1 MFLNLQC
8 QKKHTYVC
16 PAFEATGVC
25 PQASTCKLH
34 HPKKKTEKKPTVE
47 QKVVRGRYFDGG
59 LVGADDWSSAA
70 AAAPPIEKLASKGKD
85 DIVVHQGQFPDY
97 ISLEV
102 SDDEADQAL
111 VLEKVCDEIA
121 ERTH

>member
-1 MFLNLQC
+1 MQC

-34 HPKKKTEKKPTVE
+34 HPKKKAEKKPTPE
-47 QKVVRGRYFDGG
+47 QKIVRGRYFDGG
-59 LVGADDWSSAA
+59 LVGMDDECSTAA
-70 AAAPPIEKLASKGKD
+70 TEKPSSKGKD
-85 DIVVHQGQFPDY
+85 NIVVLEGKFPDY

-102 SDDEADQAL
+102 GDDEADQAL
-111 VLEKVCDEIA
+111 FLDRRSDEPILKDDDYDDI
-121 ERTH
+121 R